1 MSKYEHLGQ
10 AGLTLVFLVTLSWT
24 PFLLNVPLLAYHV
37 NKFVLRGGALLAG
50 GSAQP
55 G

>member
-1 MSKYEHLGQ
+1 VSKYEHLGQ

-37 NKFVLRGGALLAG
+37 NKFVLRGSDLLAQIP
-50 GSAQP
+50 ALP
-55 G
+55 R